1 MLRGAGAGGSAASHF
16 VCLEKSF
23 FTTIGCGLAGTG
35 SLLAGAVLMI
45 AGVGFARAGLG
56 FGSTETSSGCW
67 AGLSLTSTCF
77 GGVDAD
83 CSSGGSGA
91 GGITEGAG
99 RTTADCSCTTAGV
112 SPAVHLLPSMLYYL
126 N

>member
-56 FGSTETSSGCW
+56 LDLRKPLPA
-67 AGLSLTSTCF
+67 AGLGFRLPQLVLGAWTRIAPL
-77 GGVDAD
+77 GVVGQAASQKELDAPPQTALAPRLGD
-83 CSSGGSGA
+83 CQRAFYSNRSS
-91 GGITEGAG
+91 
-99 RTTADCSCTTAGV
+99 RQ
-112 SPAVHLLPSMLYYL
+112 
-126 N
+126 

>member
-1 MLRGAGAGGSAASHF
+1 WSLGAETIVRGSAAGGPAASHF
-16 VCLEKSF
+16 VCLTNSL
-23 FTTIGCGLAGTG
+23 FTSIGGGLAGTG
-35 SLLAGAVLMI
+35 SLLAGGVLMI

-56 FGSTETSSGCW
+56 FDSTEASSGCW
-67 AGLSLTSTCF
+67 AGLSLTSSCF

-99 RTTADCSCTTAGV
+99 RTTADGSCTTAG
-112 SPAVHLLPSMLYYL
+112 
-126 N
+126 

>member
-56 FGSTETSSGCW
+56 FGLPQLVLGAWTRIAPLGVVGQAASQKELDAPPQTALAPRLGDCQRAFYSNRSS
-67 AGLSLTSTCF
+67 
-77 GGVDAD
+77 
-83 CSSGGSGA
+83 
-91 GGITEGAG
+91 
-99 RTTADCSCTTAGV
+99 RQ
-112 SPAVHLLPSMLYYL
+112 
-126 N
+126 